1 MAEKYEAHEY
11 SKQDFIQDW
20 LQKTQSLQMVIK
32 THLVDSIPQ
41 IISESDYVYP
51 ETDVKRQY
59 EAWKIKHGPQK

>member
-1 MAEKYEAHEY
+1 MAQRYETDAC

-20 LQKTQSLQMVIK
+20 LQKTQSHQMVIK

-41 IISESDYVYP
+41 IISEGDYVYP

-59 EAWKIKHGPQK
+59 EAWKIKDRSKK